1 MVKKLSTLASDL
13 EGRAATRAVISYNKL
28 AREFGQPR
36 ITPENWH
43 SHPFFDP
50 FGAMDAEDLAKGWPL
65 RTAIVYSEVLNRPGK
80 GFFGVL
86 AKSRGYPIAE
96 SQEADEWVVELSKLQ
111 EKYKSN

>member
-1 MVKKLSTLASDL
+1 MKKLSMLVSDI

-50 FGAMDAEDLAKGWPL
+50 FGAMDDEDIAKCWPL
-65 RTAIVYSEVLNRPGK
+65 RTAIVYSEVLNRPGQ
-80 GFFGVL
+80 GFFKTL
-86 AKSRGYPIAE
+86 AKSRGYAIAE
-96 SQEADEWVVELSKLQ
+96 SQEADEWMVELSKLQ
-111 EKYKSN
+111 EKYKSS